1 MPRPAPLTVAEET
14 AWRSLARLMLA
25 LPRAIDDDMT
35 LRGGISLT
43 NYVVLMRLSEAP
55 GRTLRMGDLADGA
68 VLSAS
73 RITRIVA
80 SMVDEGLVTRGR
92 ADGDARVSLAT
103 LTSAGLA
110 RLEEAWPAHL
120 AAVRELVVD
129 HLSVSD
135 LADLTRISARLLDV
149 LEAP

>member
-1 MPRPAPLTVAEET
+1 
-14 AWRSLARLMLA
+14 
-25 LPRAIDDDMT
+25 MT
-35 LRGGISLT
+35 RRGGISLT

-80 SMVDEGLVTRGR
+80 SMVEEGLVTRGR
-92 ADGDARVSLAT
+92 ADGDARVSLAK

-110 RLEEAWPAHL
+110 RLEEGWPAHL

-129 HLSVSD
+129 HLSASD
-135 LADLTRISARLLDV
+135 LADLTRISARLLDA